1 MEKSNLQHFTESVI
15 PKKVVSEKKENI
27 FTEEE
32 KKMLRAQSW
41 TLEFLCNILQK
52 KIPEGMFICVEGE
65 FYMESSVEEFMK
77 TINLGEVYFNEEYH
91 SEVPPNDLWVFGL
104 TFLQNPSRNL
114 EVYIFHEGLAT
125 TLKEHA
131 KH

>member
-1 MEKSNLQHFTESVI
+1 MEKSNLQRLTERVV
-15 PKKVVSEKKENI
+15 PKKDVSEKKENI

-77 TINLGEVYFNEEYH
+77 TIKLDEVYFREEYH
-91 SEVPPNDLWVFGL
+91 SESPPNDLWVFGL

-114 EVYIFHEGLAT
+114 EVYIFHEDLANV
-125 TLKEHA
+125 LKDHV
-131 KH
+131 KN

>member
-1 MEKSNLQHFTESVI
+1 MEKSNLQSLTERI
-15 PKKVVSEKKENI
+15 LPKKDVSEKKENI

-52 KIPEGMFICVEGE
+52 KVPDGIFICVEGE
-65 FYMESSVEEFMK
+65 FYMERSIEEFMK
-77 TINLGEVYFNEEYH
+77 TIKLDEVYFNEEHH

-114 EVYIFHEGLAT
+114 EVYIFHEGLAN
-125 TLKEHA
+125 TLREHV